1 MPIISKKICIIGDS
15 GVGKRSLVHCFV
27 ERQFRDE
34 YLDTVGVN
42 VSRKIIELPIEKTP
56 DKLRLQLMIWD
67 VTGNNKFKAFVPHY
81 LRNSS
86 GAVIVAD
93 VSRPE
98 TIKQIP
104 EYIKLF
110 LSINPHSAVIIA
122 LNKFDLIAQEELDK
136 QFPLRKL
143 EYISEIYPTSAKTG
157 LFVDELFQQLAYKI
171 LDP

>member
-1 MPIISKKICIIGDS
+1 MSIISKKICIIGDS

-27 ERQFRDE
+27 ERQFSDE
-34 YLDTVGVN
+34 YLDSVGVKI
-42 VSRKIIELPIEKTP
+42 SRKILELPIEQRP
-56 DKLRLQLMIWD
+56 DKLILQLMIWD
-67 VTGNNKFKAFVPHY
+67 VTGHNKFKAVVPHY

-110 LSINPHSAVIIA
+110 LSINPNSAIIIA
-122 LNKFDLIAQEELDK
+122 LNKFDLIAREELEK
-136 QFPLRKL
+136 QFQLKKL
-143 EYISEIYPTSAKTG
+143 KYISEIYPTSAKTG
-157 LFVDELFQQLAYKI
+157 WFVDEIFQQLAYKI
-171 LDP
+171 LDA